1 VRSGELRS
9 YRIAHSVT
17 GHPDAPASADIRIAN
32 GSARTIWVSN
42 AAARTNAVIVRP
54 AEQAPGEQAPSEQTM
69 ARVIAQVSDDRCDG
83 ASIRGDAIIRRISCD
98 PIIFGAI
105 RRFLRRPPPD
115 PDDPGQGAV
124 CGSARAPL

>member
-1 VRSGELRS
+1 MRSGELRS

-54 AEQAPGEQAPSEQTM
+54 AEQAPAGQTM

-83 ASIRGDAIIRRISCD
+83 ASIRDDAIIRRISCD

-115 PDDPGQGAV
+115 PDDPCQGAV